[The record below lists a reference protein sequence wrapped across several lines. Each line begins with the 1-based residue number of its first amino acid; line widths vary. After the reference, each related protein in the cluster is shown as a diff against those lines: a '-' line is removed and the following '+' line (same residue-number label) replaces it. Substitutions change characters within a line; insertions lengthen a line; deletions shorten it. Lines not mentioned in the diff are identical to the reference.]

1 MQKIYIAGF
10 DVFKANSKQIGKEYK
25 LTCKEYGYEG
35 LYPLDNEID
44 ASWSKEVARKFIYE
58 KNIELIEKS
67 DIIVANGNPFRGN
80 ELDSGTAFEI
90 GYAKALHKKIV
101 IYMDDTRSYLDKFVE
116 KNEKDGVSFDKN
128 GMFIEDFDFPLNL
141 MFSDTIIVEGGF
153 KEALRSVQSF
163 ISNR

>member
-10 DVFKANSKQIGKEYK
+10 DVFKPNSKQIGEDYK
-25 LTCKEYGYEG
+25 FTCKEYGYEG

-44 ASWSKEVARKFIYE
+44 ESWSKEVARKFIYE

-67 DIIVANGNPFRGN
+67 DIIIANGNPFRGN

-116 KNEKDGVSFDKN
+116 KNKKNGVFVDKN
-128 GMFIEDFDFPLNL
+128 EMFIEDFDFPLNL
-141 MFSDTIIVEGGF
+141 MFSNTIIVEGGF
-153 KEALRSVQSF
+153 KEALESVHG
-163 ISNR
+163 

>member
-10 DVFKANSKQIGKEYK
+10 DVFKPNSKQIGEDYK
-25 LTCKEYGYEG
+25 LTCKEYGYVG

-44 ASWSKEVARKFIYE
+44 TSWSKEVARKFIYE

-67 DIIVANGNPFRGN
+67 DIIIANGNPFRGN

-101 IYMDDTRSYLDKFVE
+101 IYMDDMRSYLDKFVDKNK
-116 KNEKDGVSFDKN
+116 KNEVFVDKN
-128 GMFIEDFDFPLNL
+128 EMFIEDFDFPLNL
-141 MFSDTIIVEGGF
+141 MFSDSIIVEGDF
-153 KEALRSVQSF
+153 KEALLELS
-163 ISNR
+163 